1 MLSGVLFLASC
12 GDGAS
17 TTTEATE
24 NVEVGNKTTIVVN
37 PVYDAGEVVK
47 GEIITGIFT
56 VKNTGKY
63 PLVVSEVKGS
73 CTCTV
78 AEKPE
83 KPIPPGSEAVI
94 KAEVD
99 TEKVDV
105 KFEKNETGSD
115 FDLDSK
121 KLDVHV
127 KKDEAGT
134 VVEVNAENG
143 FLKKIGN
150 LIAKIFV
157 RKLNK

>member
-1 MLSGVLFLASC
+1 MKMKKIVLILSGVIVLASC
-12 GDGAS
+12 GDSSSA
-17 TTTEATE
+17 TTEAAE

-83 KPIPPGSEAVI
+83 KPIAPGSEAII

-99 TEKVDV
+99 TEKTSTGDISKSVRIVANTEPSVTEVVIKAKV
-105 KFEKNETGSD
+105 KN
-115 FDLDSK
+115 
-121 KLDVHV
+121 
-127 KKDEAGT
+127 
-134 VVEVNAENG
+134 
-143 FLKKIGN
+143 
-150 LIAKIFV
+150 
-157 RKLNK
+157 